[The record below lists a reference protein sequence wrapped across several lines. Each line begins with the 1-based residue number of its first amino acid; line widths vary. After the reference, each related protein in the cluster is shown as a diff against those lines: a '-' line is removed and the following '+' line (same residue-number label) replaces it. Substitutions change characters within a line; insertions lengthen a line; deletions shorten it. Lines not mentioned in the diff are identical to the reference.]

1 MIVRLTHTFNE
12 RDNSGRKIYHIDVF
26 GTHSEECD
34 HQANVKSNTKKYIMK
49 EVVKEN
55 ADRKNEKIIDIYN
68 EKIAEAGFEE
78 EKIEKTDNEK
88 LEKYSH

>member
-1 MIVRLTHTFNE
+1 MC
-12 RDNSGRKIYHIDVF
+12 F
-26 GTHSEECD
+26 GTHSEKCD
-34 HQANVKSNTKKYIMK
+34 DQTNVKNNTKKYIMQ

-78 EKIEKTDNEK
+78 K
-88 LEKYSH
+88 KYKKRIMKSFKNFLI

>member
-1 MIVRLTHTFNE
+1 MLT
-12 RDNSGRKIYHIDVF
+12 G
-26 GTHSEECD
+26 
-34 HQANVKSNTKKYIMK
+34 
-49 EVVKEN
+49 
-55 ADRKNEKIIDIYN
+55 KNEKIIDIYN